1 MADELLSREFLDSVG
16 AAFNRHD
23 VDAIVGV
30 FAPDGEW
37 LLARGP
43 AYFGTRLL
51 GRDEIRSFL
60 QKRFASI
67 PDMKWAT
74 FDRWAAGTK
83 AVSEWRVTG
92 SDKNGNR
99 IDLLG
104 CDLYT
109 FNAKRLIVKK
119 DTYWKSHEVAA

>member
-1 MADELLSREFLDSVG
+1 MAEELLSREFLDSVG

-23 VDAIVGV
+23 VDGIVGM

-37 LLARGP
+37 QLARGP
-43 AYFGTRLL
+43 AYFGTRLR
-51 GRDEIRSFL
+51 GREEIRSFL

-67 PDMKWAT
+67 PDMQWAT
-74 FDRWAAGTK
+74 LDRWAAGTK

-109 FNAKRLIVKK
+109 FNTKRLIVKK